1 MYQQNKN
8 GIAGLIIYLVTYF
21 FCLSVSAQN
30 SQINRLFLDVPPDT
44 FITIPDSLVDS
55 LKLPHS
61 FIIPRTEKLYRNNFR
76 LFPGVHYHLSD
87 KTGMINFIHPL
98 KTGDSLTV
106 IYQKYPFPL
115 IVDYRHR
122 ELIKIEK
129 VDSLSGEKVSSGIAK
144 SRIWDEFDSFGESLE
159 RSGSIVRGIEIGS
172 NRDLTLNSGLNLQ
185 LSGYITPQVQVV
197 AALTDESTP
206 IQPEGNTQTL
216 QEVDKVFIKINS
228 PYLGGTLGDFNLSYQ
243 NSFFGN
249 LNRKLQ
255 GITAAG
261 GYKDFNQR
269 FTYATSRGNFNS
281 NEFLGQEGNQGPYQ
295 LVGKSGERDI
305 IILAGTE
312 RVYINGQLQYRGE
325 NNDYIIDYSLGQIT
339 FTNNR
344 LVTGED
350 RIEIDFEYSN
360 TFQRYGK
367 NFLGISS
374 ANKGF
379 GSGLR
384 YDLRFFREW
393 DDTANL
399 LEDSAP
405 LTDEEKDS
413 LASAGN
419 NPLKAYISGADSV
432 GPGNGNYVKLD
443 TLLNGKN
450 YEYFEYKGLGN
461 GDYIV
466 RFSSVGVNQGSYK
479 RERLGVYRFV
489 GAGMGSYLPIR
500 LIPLAGDKKMA
511 DVALTY
517 QIGKSFFIT
526 GEGALSIFD
535 RNVFSTIDDEENLG
549 GAFTIGTNFLTD
561 NVKFFGKD
569 LGQLNWQLKWKKQ
582 QKQFSPLDRQFQP
595 EFSYKWNLP
604 NYLVLNDENSIES
617 NLFYNPSKL
626 INMTVEG
633 GWIERGDSISSKRG
647 RGQISMPDS
656 TFIRGHLS
664 YELVKSSNIVVL
676 KDWQR
681 VAVNFGRFFWK
692 IFPYVDYQF
701 EDKKDSQPDS
711 ILTGFLFR
719 SGKVGINF
727 KSILG
732 FNWQLNTRIRR
743 DYLYDP
749 AQYGKRL
756 KLSTSYTHQILATII
771 QTQKWQGR
779 FSFVFREKLYESFF
793 KSMPADSIP
802 KYQPDPNFQDTS
814 WVDRESHLGRIELN
828 YKNMNRTIDSRWQYR
843 IASELQPLLEKVYVF
858 VGENRGNYRFDEDL
872 QEYVPDPQGDHIL
885 IVVPTGDSNSITG
898 IDASWQIRY
907 RPKGINNEYKGL
919 GNIIRSISFFSS
931 IKISEKSRLK
941 DIWQLYL
948 INLEKYHNEETTIR
962 GSYVLDQD
970 LYFFERNPSFGIT
983 FRSRF
988 RDNLTNEFIESG
1000 FNEKRRTWDRS
1011 IIWRQSL
1018 WQKKLSQEIE
1028 YKQSITER
1036 TVTAIPSRNRDIM
1049 GHIIDLNLNF
1059 RPVYAWQFQLGIE
1072 GAIQNDRAERNSI
1085 KVGYIDLKPRINYA
1099 IAGKARAQTNV
1110 SLLNVNILDNPF
1122 QKPIPFEMA
1131 KGKREGLS
1139 LLWNFRFEF
1148 FISSNITSTFS
1159 FTSRKDAGAPRTIYL
1174 GQAEVRAFF

>member
-8 GIAGLIIYLVTYF
+8 EIAGLIICLVTYF
-21 FCLSVSAQN
+21 FYLSVSAQN
-30 SQINRLFLDVPPDT
+30 SQINKLFLDVPPDT

-87 KTGMINFIHPL
+87 KTGIIHFMHPL

-115 IVDYRHR
+115 IIDYKHR

-129 VDSLSGEKVSSGIAK
+129 VDSLSGEKVISGIAK
-144 SRIWDEFDSFGESLE
+144 SRIWDELDSFGENLE

-281 NEFLGQEGNQGPYQ
+281 NDFLGQEGNQGPYQ

-344 LVTGED
+344 LVTSED

-367 NFLGISS
+367 NFLGFSS

-379 GSGLR
+379 GAGLR
-384 YDLRFFREW
+384 YDVRFFHEW

-399 LEDSAP
+399 LEDSVP

-450 YEYFEYKGLGN
+450 YEYFKYKGLGN

-466 RFSSVGVNQGSYK
+466 RFSSVGINQGSYN

-489 GAGMGSYLPIR
+489 GPGMGSYLPIR

-517 QIGKSFFIT
+517 QVGKNFFIT
-526 GEGALSIFD
+526 GEGALSLYD
-535 RNVFSTIDDEENLG
+535 RNVFSSIGDEENLG

-582 QKQFSPLDRQFQP
+582 QKQFSLLDRQFQP

-604 NYLVLNDENSIES
+604 NYLALNDENSIES
-617 NLFYNPSKL
+617 SLFYNPSRL

-656 TFIRGHLS
+656 TFIHGHLY

-681 VAVNFGRFFWK
+681 VGANFGRFLWK
-692 IFPYVDYQF
+692 IFPYVDYKF
-701 EDKKDSQPDS
+701 EDRKDSQPDS
-711 ILTGFLFR
+711 ILTGFSFR
-719 SGKVGINF
+719 SGKIGVNF

-756 KLSTSYTHQILATII
+756 KLSTSYTHQILATIT

-779 FSFVFREKLYESFF
+779 FSFVFREKIYESFF

-814 WVDRESHLGRIELN
+814 WVDSESHLGRIELN

-885 IVVPTGDSNSITG
+885 IVLPTGDFNSITG
-898 IDASWQIRY
+898 IEASWQIRY
-907 RPKGINNEYKGL
+907 RPKSRNNEYKGL
-919 GNIIRSISFFSS
+919 ENIIRNISFFSS
-931 IKISEKSRLK
+931 IKLSEKSRLK

-948 INLEKYHNEETTIR
+948 INLEKYHNEQTTIR

-1028 YKQSITER
+1028 YKQSTTER
-1036 TVTAIPSRNRDIM
+1036 TVSAIPSRNRDIM

-1072 GAIQNDRAERNSI
+1072 GAIQNDRAERNRM

-1110 SLLNVNILDNPF
+1110 SILNVNILDNPF

-1131 KGKREGLS
+1131 KGKKEGLS